1 MRRNRPEQAY
11 QQLAIRLQRPGHVQH
26 RGNLGS
32 TRAEHFYRI
41 LSIFLSIFQYISS
54 LCHCLIS
61 LILLGR
67 HQLSVINVIN
77 NFGGAPFLTITYDP
91 RGLGI
96 RDSQLTI
103 WCTDGQSCS
112 GSAASGLGPRKSKV
126 NKRPMKI
133 NEDLQQRAMM
143 DTDGSC
149 RDSKWFKLLDLLG
162 DLWTASAVCFQS
174 SCADEAHT
182 LDSQNLSMIA
192 AASVWCMWQ
201 RKSCRSTAVQAWDFA
216 EVKKSR
222 VGLKW
227 IKFELMQ
234 NKSPTKWQVAEGLD
248 AQHDLVMWRIVL

>member
-1 MRRNRPEQAY
+1 M
-11 QQLAIRLQRPGHVQH
+11 
-26 RGNLGS
+26 
-32 TRAEHFYRI
+32 
-41 LSIFLSIFQYISS
+41 S
-54 LCHCLIS
+54 LFDPS
-61 LILLGR
+61 WKA
-67 HQLSVINVIN
+67 SVIIS
-77 NFGGAPFLTITYDP
+77 FGGAPFLTITYDP

-133 NEDLQQRAMM
+133 NEDPQQRAMM

-149 RDSKWFKLLDLLG
+149 RDSKWFKLLG

-174 SCADEAHT
+174 SCADEAHA

-201 RKSCRSTAVQAWDFA
+201 CKSCRSTAVQAWDFA

-227 IKFELMQ
+227 IKFELAQ
-234 NKSPTKWQVAEGLD
+234 TSRQQSGKSLKGYEGLD
-248 AQHDLVMWRIVL
+248 AQHDLVMWRIVPYCDAVCRSCEVNPSLWPSRSELWFFSSWALKIIHRPGMPR